1 MYNGR
6 VVGSRRAYM
15 IYRMVSFSMTLNNFN
30 NNFNNLV
37 NPDFKGP
44 PYSTLN
50 VEETKQDR
58 QWLGYYRPIIGLQ
71 SDVAYWI
78 VPSPPVVGPIFERL
92 EGVLD
97 NAERDLSAIAKFLLL
112 LVLTLVSFDQERV
125 GRLVTE
131 LSLLP
136 YPVLGIGC
144 RPTWNSCVRLLHSI
158 ANWRVFCFILL
169 TPGTLCELWNA
180 PSVCL

>member
-1 MYNGR
+1 M
-6 VVGSRRAYM
+6 
-15 IYRMVSFSMTLNNFN
+15 
-30 NNFNNLV
+30 
-37 NPDFKGP
+37 
-44 PYSTLN
+44 
-50 VEETKQDR
+50 
-58 QWLGYYRPIIGLQ
+58 
-71 SDVAYWI
+71 
-78 VPSPPVVGPIFERL
+78 PSPPVVGPIFERL

-144 RPTWNSCVRLLHSI
+144 RPT
-158 ANWRVFCFILL
+158 
-169 TPGTLCELWNA
+169 
-180 PSVCL
+180 